1 MSEDSASFPCL
12 TVVYHPHL
20 KRVGEQAII
29 GSIMARTVI
38 ELSRRT
44 PLFSHPGS
52 ANLQPLRDPFLSRRP
67 IKMERVDDMIAIEVQ
82 EGVHLQVNG
91 ERVKPYIDIPIDSLH
106 EGVFLTLSK
115 RVILLLHF
123 VQLQDRAPFA
133 DIVGESEGVRQVRR
147 QIAQV
152 ADLEVPVLIRGETGV
167 GKELVARCI
176 HRESRRSESPCHVIN
191 MATVQT
197 GTAASILFGHAKGAF
212 TGADTRRRGLFEEA
226 NGGTLFMDEI
236 GDTPR
241 TVQPQLLRTLSEGT
255 ILPMGDTK
263 EIEVD
268 VRIIA
273 ATDVNIE
280 DSSEG
285 NPFRAA
291 LLHRLA
297 GFEIR
302 VPPLRER
309 RQDIPRLV
317 VHFLSRV
324 LLEVREEARLEP
336 KETERR
342 LWFPSE
348 MMLEFYEHDWPG
360 NVRQLYNAVRQ
371 LVISNRGMDMLRMG
385 VNIRRILQQ
394 NGGNNTPPGQGSR
407 PTNRS
412 ITMPPQRPTTLPP
425 ESTDVDPFPIAVT
438 EPGLADSPP
447 VSPPTGKKTPTGKKP
462 PTGKKTR
469 AGKKT
474 QTGKK
479 AREKVDDDQVYEA
492 LEACNWKIVP
502 AAKLLGMPR
511 STLYGRIEKHPRIR
525 KAADLSQ
532 EEIAAAL
539 GQSRGDVDKAVSRL
553 KVSPK
558 GLRLRISYLG
568 IDPKEFR

>member
-1 MSEDSASFPCL
+1 M
-12 TVVYHPHL
+12 
-20 KRVGEQAII
+20 
-29 GSIMARTVI
+29 
-38 ELSRRT
+38 
-44 PLFSHPGS
+44 
-52 ANLQPLRDPFLSRRP
+52 
-67 IKMERVDDMIAIEVQ
+67 
-82 EGVHLQVNG
+82 
-91 ERVKPYIDIPIDSLH
+91 
-106 EGVFLTLSK
+106 
-115 RVILLLHF
+115 
-123 VQLQDRAPFA
+123 
-133 DIVGESEGVRQVRR
+133 RQVRR

-152 ADLEVPVLIRGETGV
+152 ADLEVSVLIRGETGV

-176 HRESRRSESPCHVIN
+176 HRESRRAESPCHVIN

-212 TGADTRRRGLFEEA
+212 TGADARRRGLFEEA

-236 GDTPR
+236 GDTPSS
-241 TVQPQLLRTLSEGT
+241 VQSQLLRTLSEGT
-255 ILPMGDTK
+255 ILPMGDSK
-263 EIEVD
+263 EIPID

-280 DSSEG
+280 DNSNDNS
-285 NPFRAA
+285 FRAA

-309 RQDIPRLV
+309 KQDIPRLV

-324 LLEVREEARLEP
+324 LKELREEERLEP
-336 KETERR
+336 GETERR
-342 LWFPSE
+342 LWFPPE
-348 MMLEFYEHDWPG
+348 FMLEFYEHDWPG

-385 VNIRRILQQ
+385 VNIRRILQH
-394 NGGNNTPPGQGSR
+394 NNTNNSPSTGPVARVTDGAGAVPPSRTPSR
-407 PTNRS
+407 PPNV
-412 ITMPPQRPTTLPP
+412 P
-425 ESTDVDPFPIAVT
+425 ESPVTDSAQLAMT
-438 EPGLADSPP
+438 EPGQETAPAPRRKRKS
-447 VSPPTGKKTPTGKKP
+447 SGKKKN
-462 PTGKKTR
+462 
-469 AGKKT
+469 
-474 QTGKK
+474 
-479 AREKVDDDQVYEA
+479 REKVDDDRVYDA
-492 LEACNWKIVP
+492 LEQCNWKIVP

-532 EEIAAAL
+532 KEIEAAL
-539 GQSRGDVDKAVSRL
+539 DQSRGDVDKAVSRL